1 MENTSLDGAK
11 NASCGA
17 FWIANRFFYVNSDK
31 RGYYFKRIE
40 EFLSVPEQT
49 LQRL

>member
-17 FWIANRFFYVNSDK
+17 FWIANRFFY
-31 RGYYFKRIE
+31 YFWN
-40 EFLSVPEQT
+40 LYS
-49 LQRL
+49 

>member
-17 FWIANRFFYVNSDK
+17 FWIANRFFYLGNLLYS
-31 RGYYFKRIE
+31 
-40 EFLSVPEQT
+40 
-49 LQRL
+49 